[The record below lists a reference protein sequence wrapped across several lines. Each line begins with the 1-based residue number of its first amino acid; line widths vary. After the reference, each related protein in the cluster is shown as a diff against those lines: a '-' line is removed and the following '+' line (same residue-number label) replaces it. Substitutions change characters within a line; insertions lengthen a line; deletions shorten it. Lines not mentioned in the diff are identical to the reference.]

1 MKDVMKKSQ
10 EAFSDSNSKSANP
23 MSGAIEGFNMLVQA
37 YTGYKT
43 ICQIEHTKR
52 EAIAAWRE
60 VQVTKTN
67 NQREFLESYLKER
80 FAERRHVIDEMFQ
93 RLDQGIENDNPE
105 LISMAMSAIENTV
118 KSSPLQE
125 ASQVL
130 LAMNDPTVDKIE
142 F

>member
-1 MKDVMKKSQ
+1 MKDVIIAKSKKAIKTVS
-10 EAFSDSNSKSANP
+10 SKNPVSSA
-23 MSGAIEGFNMLVQA
+23 AQGFEMLVNA
-37 YTGYKT
+37 YADYKT
-43 ICQIEHTKR
+43 VCQTEHTKR
-52 EAIAAWRE
+52 EAIASWKE
-60 VQVTKTN
+60 VQLTKTN

-93 RLDQGIENDNPE
+93 RLDQGIESDNPE

-130 LAMNDPTVDKIE
+130 MAMNDPTVDRIE